1 MNINIAKIVK
11 ASQNIGMERLQLPTE
26 EEIRAAIRQ
35 GEDATAALISSLIQI
50 ITIQAV
56 RIQALEDQLAKN
68 SSNSGKPPS
77 SDGLKKPSRHRSLR
91 QSSGKKSGAQ
101 PGHPGHRL
109 EMSDH
114 PDRVERHPVHRCA
127 HCQAS
132 LEEVQADHVEKRQEY
147 ELPPMQLIVTEHQAE
162 VKVCP
167 SCGHTTQAVFP
178 TGITQL
184 AQYGPGFKALLTYLN
199 QKHFIPFERVTEF
212 CEDVFEHSVGEG
224 TILAANERIA
234 ETVEPVN
241 ERTKQHLIET
251 EETVHFDESGLQI
264 NGKLNWIHSASTQ
277 WATYYHVD
285 PKRGQQGMDRAGIL
299 PQRSGNSMHDD
310 WASYYNYQDTQH
322 ASCNAHHLR
331 ELNFLQERYPQEWE
345 AEIAKL
351 LISIKDAVADAV
363 QQGLTNLPGEQ
374 LITFETRYDE
384 LVSQG
389 LRLNPVPEKPPG
401 KRGKPKQPPP
411 KNLLDR
417 LIVHKYAVL
426 AFMYDFKVPFDNN
439 LAERD
444 IRMVKLKQKISGC
457 FRSNEGAEAFCSIR
471 SYLSTAQKN
480 GVSALKALKMAMCGS
495 PYVPAFLSPLSD
507 DG

>member
-1 MNINIAKIVK
+1 
-11 ASQNIGMERLQLPTE
+11 MEPLKLPTE

-35 GEDATAALISSLIQI
+35 GEDATVALISSLIQI
-50 ITIQAV
+50 IAIQAA

-77 SDGLKKPSRHRSLR
+77 SDGLKKASRNRSLR
-91 QSSGKKSGAQ
+91 RSSGKKSGAQ

-109 EMSDH
+109 EMSAH
-114 PDRVERHPVHRCA
+114 PDRVERHAVHRCA

-132 LEEVQADHVEKRQEY
+132 LEEIQADHIEKRQEY
-147 ELPPMQLIVTEHQAE
+147 ELPPLRLIVTEHQAE

-167 SCGHTTQAVFP
+167 SCGRTTQATFP
-178 TGITQL
+178 SGITQL
-184 AQYGPGFKALLTYLN
+184 AQYGPGFKSLLTYLN
-199 QKHFIPFERVTEF
+199 QKHFIPLERINEF

-224 TILAANERIA
+224 TILSANDQVA

-241 ERTKQHLIET
+241 ECGKQHLIET

-264 NGKLNWIHSASTQ
+264 NGKLHWIHSASTR
-277 WATYYHVD
+277 WVTYYYVD

-299 PQRSGNSMHDD
+299 PTRTSNRMHDD
-310 WASYYNYQDTQH
+310 WASYYNYPDTRH

-331 ELNFLQERYPQEWE
+331 ALNFLQERYPQEWE
-345 AEIAKL
+345 GELAKL
-351 LISIKDAVADAV
+351 LVAIKEAVEKAV
-363 QQGLTNLPGEQ
+363 ERGLTCLPIEQ
-374 LITFETRYDE
+374 LTAFEARYDE
-384 LVSQG
+384 LVTQG
-389 LRLNPVPEKPPG
+389 VALNPVAERPPG
-401 KRGKPKQPPP
+401 KRGKLKQPPP

-417 LIVHKYAVL
+417 FKEHKRAVL

-457 FRSNEGAEAFCSIR
+457 FRSEDGAKVFCSIR
-471 SYLSTAQKN
+471 SYLSTSQKN
-480 GVSALKALKMAMCGS
+480 GMSALEALKLAMCGS
-495 PYVPAFLSPLSD
+495 PYIPNFLSPLPQKV
-507 DG
+507 